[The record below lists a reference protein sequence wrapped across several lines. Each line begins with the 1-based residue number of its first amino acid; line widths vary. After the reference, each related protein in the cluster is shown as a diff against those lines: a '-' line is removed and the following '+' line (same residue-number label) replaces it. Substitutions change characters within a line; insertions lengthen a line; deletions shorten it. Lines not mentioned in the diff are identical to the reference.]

1 MCTMQSIVD
10 NLCYHA
16 RLHTKVTQFFYKKYE
31 FVFFKQN
38 ETLAG
43 VRSLCV
49 WTTEACFWEF
59 SCTHDAEEE
68 GVCFK
73 QASNHFYIFF

>member
-1 MCTMQSIVD
+1 M
-10 NLCYHA
+10 NL
-16 RLHTKVTQFFYKKYE
+16 F
-31 FVFFKQN
+31 FFKQN

-73 QASNHFYIFF
+73 QASNHFYIFFLSTETFGAVSTSPSS